1 MHINLYHKLYF
12 ISSLLIGLFL
22 LGCTEST
29 PEQEALEKS
38 MDGKKLPSFREV
50 PSFIGVYQ
58 DTLPC
63 TDCLGALTQ
72 LDLKSDSTYKKSI
85 VFLGKGSAIENSTST
100 TGKWHFDESSGVV
113 WLDSLKEKGE
123 IGFAVLGDSLLHM
136 VGSNGKII
144 PSNQYRLQKL

>member
-1 MHINLYHKLYF
+1 MQINLYHKFNF
-12 ISSLLIGLFL
+12 ISTLFFSLLI
-22 LGCTEST
+22 LGCSETT

-63 TDCLGALTQ
+63 SDCLGALTQ

-85 VFLGKGSAIENSTST
+85 VFLGKGSAIDNSTST
-100 TGKWHFDESSGVV
+100 IGKWHFDESSGVV
-113 WLDSLKEKGE
+113 WLDSLKEKRQ

-136 VGSNGKII
+136 VGPNGKII
-144 PSNQYRLQKL
+144 PSIQYRLQKF